1 MNVQVQLESDSISSS
16 ISSDMPPFLSVSA
29 CERQEKRV
37 NTIDEL
43 IANVDATGN
52 LDRGENNFSLQ
63 SDSLPQMEVCYQ

>member
-1 MNVQVQLESDSISSS
+1 
-16 ISSDMPPFLSVSA
+16 MPPFLSVSA